1 MKGYSRRFGPNRTS
15 RPKSPI
21 EDPPVRHRKNP
32 GWMRIA
38 LRRYRAIAR
47 ESALETYLQEI
58 NEVALLNA
66 DQEKE
71 LARKIRQGDAA
82 ARERMIR
89 ANLRLVVSIAKNYIN
104 RGLAFMDLIEEG
116 NVGLLKAVERFD
128 PDEECRF
135 STYATW
141 WIKQSIRRAL
151 VNTVKTVR
159 VPSYMVEIIDKW
171 KSVSMEL
178 QYKLGRQPSVAEV
191 AIELDISPDSIG
203 VIKRAI
209 RTYNSSSQS
218 TSLDVLWSLSDVL
231 EDTNAKKPDEA
242 LFDSYDLEKL
252 SKVLDRI
259 DEREAKILKMR
270 YGLGNTEP
278 MTLKDIGKRV
288 NLTRERVRQIENEA
302 LRKLQ
307 SIFARDENG
316 Y

>member
-1 MKGYSRRFGPNRTS
+1 
-15 RPKSPI
+15 
-21 EDPPVRHRKNP
+21 
-32 GWMRIA
+32 
-38 LRRYRAIAR
+38 
-47 ESALETYLQEI
+47 
-58 NEVALLNA
+58 
-66 DQEKE
+66 
-71 LARKIRQGDAA
+71 
-82 ARERMIR
+82 MIR

-104 RGLAFMDLIEEG
+104 RGLSFMDLIEEG
-116 NVGLLKAVERFD
+116 NLGLLKAVERFD

-171 KSVSMEL
+171 KTVSMEL

-191 AIELDISPDSIG
+191 AIELNIAPESVG

-209 RTYNSSSQS
+209 RTYTSSSQS

-231 EDTNAKKPDEA
+231 EDTNATQPDKALFEA
-242 LFDSYDLEKL
+242 LDLEKL
-252 SKVLDRI
+252 QEVLGTI
-259 DEREAKILKMR
+259 DEREAKILKLR

-278 MTLKDIGKRV
+278 MTLKEIGKRV

-307 SIFARDENG
+307 NILTRDDTRV
-316 Y
+316 